1 MAELKKI
8 LKEFFLKP
16 TITNWNGHKIELGKV
31 YSNPFVNAFK
41 SINEIKKIDIT
52 KLKKG
57 DKIKI
62 DMGNGEEQVIVMSNF
77 KAGVSK
83 FDFVSLKRKTGAPYT
98 ITLSKLEK
106 VIKEDVNELNEAESK
121 KLRVFDFDDTL
132 VKTKSHIYIKHGDGK
147 ESKLT
152 PGEYAVYEPK
162 ADDKFDFS
170 DFEQVKQPQEIKGIT
185 NLLKRVVKSEGERKV
200 VILTAR
206 SAYQP
211 VKDYLKDIGLEGIY
225 VVALGDADPQKKAD
239 WIENKIKT
247 GYNDV
252 FFIDD
257 SQKNVQAVSGLKKK
271 YPNIKMKVQQVK
283 HEVPQIPK
291 NTFDRKS
298 GDKSKSREDMKLQNL
313 LPKSDLDK
321 TIKNPETGRKIKIKS
336 ALAYDKDSK
345 AYRVAVNA
353 LKK

>member
-16 TITNWNGHKIELGKV
+16 TITDWNGQKIELGKV
-31 YSNPFVNAFK
+31 YTNFSAFAFNP
-41 SINEIKKIDIT
+41 INEADE
-52 KLKKG
+52 
-57 DKIKI
+57 
-62 DMGNGEEQVIVMSNF
+62 N
-77 KAGVSK
+77 
-83 FDFVSLKRKTGAPYT
+83 
-98 ITLSKLEK
+98 
-106 VIKEDVNELNEAESK
+106 K

-162 ADDKFDFS
+162 SDDKFDFS

-257 SQKNVQAVSGLKKK
+257 SQKNVQAVSALKKK
-271 YPNIKMKVQQVK
+271 YPDIKMKVQQVK
-283 HEVPQIPK
+283 HDVPQTPK
-291 NTFDRKS
+291 NTFDRKEK
-298 GDKSKSREDMKLQNL
+298 GDKPKGREDMKLQNL

-345 AYRVAVNA
+345 AYRVAANA